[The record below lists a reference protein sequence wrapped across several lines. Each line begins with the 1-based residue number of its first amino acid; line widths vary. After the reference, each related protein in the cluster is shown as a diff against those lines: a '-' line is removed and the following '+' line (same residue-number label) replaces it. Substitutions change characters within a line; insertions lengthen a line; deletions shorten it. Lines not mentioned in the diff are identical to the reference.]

1 VGASNK
7 ISKRQAQLG
16 KKLARVGT
24 ALAHIRIGAE
34 RAGSTALSLLIYFQ
48 RSKLQRL
55 RRSRNI
61 FAPAIP
67 LDAA

>member
-1 VGASNK
+1 VGLPTRSQKDKLNLA
-7 ISKRQAQLG
+7 R
-16 KKLARVGT
+16 KLARVGT

-34 RAGSTALSLLIYFQ
+34 RAGSTASSLLIYFQ